1 MAELVTDEKILKKFY
16 ELKEGK
22 SSKVPEGLEEVKDQ
36 SIIDKFKEAKK
47 DIEEKN
53 FLSGA
58 GEAVTEF
65 FTGTKSTEF
74 SDMPEIGEYKGDKA
88 FKIGLALNLTP
99 NIRSQAEII
108 ENSFP
113 GTNIFE
119 DKFGNPIAVL
129 PDGKSYYL
137 NKPGAS
143 FQDVVQT
150 TSQIL
155 QYIPGYSTIAKKFAN
170 NLITRSFAQAGQAGA
185 VTGAQEIGSV
195 LLGGDFD
202 VGRVGLT
209 SGITLGFEGVIGPVG
224 KAVLKM
230 FRGNPNYYKLITETG
245 PDGKQTKRIEITKQG
260 EKALKAAGI
269 DKDKMNPEF
278 AKNFF
283 NNIAKG
289 FDDEVA
295 AVQAGA
301 GEFGFELAQSQAK
314 RNEEGIAAL
323 YEAAKGAFGPETQKK
338 ALDFL
343 RKQEI
348 DIGVGLKE
356 LVKKFN
362 KGEVSE
368 EGLEDLGQGLINTIE
383 ANFQKASDDVADKF
397 NLIDK
402 DAIFNGDRSNIQLLT
417 NSVKKTMKDETKQP
431 YNFLKAIDESTGIL
445 DNDITP
451 ASNKSFQEIKSFVNS
466 FKKKKAAKKPPKK
479 TLNDFEVMRK
489 KLSSYIGAAKNNTDK
504 KTAIAIKQEFDK
516 LYNDTLDN
524 LLFAG
529 KQGDD
534 VIKDDLIK
542 AREAFRYKEQTY
554 NVNPIKK
561 GNTTIKDSAGA
572 AIQKI
577 LLDPDVTGMKAINYI
592 YGMGTVGRKNDGAQI
607 INRLKTI
614 FGVDDLT
621 PKAGALKSNDFAKL
635 RSGMIEKM
643 FDDSIRNGKFNP
655 SAMVRNFDYIF
666 QKNPD
671 FAKSLFDANEIATL
685 KKFVEEV
692 RKTLKPADL
701 VNPSNTAAGISRVF
715 QRGARQLVGI
725 IGFKLANI
733 QGLLLGRSAF
743 DNAKDVFEQRAAKKL
758 INREF
763 GSPPGW
769 LEEMNRATGTGRKL
783 ASTGAMVN
791 QAYGQNI
798 PKGGIDAAEFGT
810 IKEALPEPE
819 KKEEGFRVPDV
830 GTLPNPFRSRVG
842 DQSSAPVQ
850 QPQGLD
856 QIRTAQNYGTLFP
869 EDPLGAAI
877 AQRRTV

>member
-1 MAELVTDEKILKKFY
+1 MVTAVTDPDKIKELDELRKKKMGKNPNAVTDEAKIK
-16 ELKEGK
+16 ELDEIRNDQKEK
-22 SSKVPEGLEEVKDQ
+22 SFFTGV
-36 SIIDKFKEAKK
+36 
-47 DIEEKN
+47 
-53 FLSGA
+53 

-74 SDMPEIGEYKGDKA
+74 SDMPEIGEYKGDQA
-88 FKIGLALNLTP
+88 GKIALALNITP

-108 ENSFP
+108 ENAFP

-129 PDGKSYYL
+129 PDGQSYYL
-137 NKPGAS
+137 NRPGAS

-155 QYIPGYSTIAKKFAN
+155 QYIPGYSTIAKKYAGN
-170 NLITRSFAQAGQAGA
+170 ILKRSLAQTGQAGA
-185 VTGAQEIGSV
+185 VTAAQEAGSV
-195 LLGGDFD
+195 ALGGDFD
-202 VGRVGLT
+202 LGRVGIT
-209 SGITLGFEGVIGPVG
+209 GAVTLGFEGVVGPVG

-245 PDGKQTKRIEITKQG
+245 PDGKQIKKIEITKQG

-269 DKDKMNPEF
+269 DKEKMSPEF
-278 AKNFF
+278 ATNFF
-283 NNIAKG
+283 NSIAKG

-301 GEFGFELAQSQAK
+301 GEFGFDLAASQAK

-323 YEAAKGAFGPETQKK
+323 YEAAKGAFGPEPQKK
-338 ALDFL
+338 ALEFL

-348 DIGVGLKE
+348 DIGIGLKA
-356 LVKKFN
+356 LIKKFN
-362 KGEVSE
+362 DGQIVE
-368 EGLEDLGQGLINTIE
+368 EGVEDLGQGIINTIE
-383 ANFQKASDDVADKF
+383 ANFQKASDDVTSKF

-402 DAIFNGDRSNIQLLT
+402 DAAFNGEASNIQLLT
-417 NSVKKTMKDETKQP
+417 NSVKKTMKDESKQP
-431 YNFLKAIDESTGIL
+431 YNFLKAVDESTGIL
-445 DNDITP
+445 DKDITP
-451 ASNKSFQEIKSFVNS
+451 AANKSFQEIKAFVNS
-466 FKKKKAAKKPPKK
+466 FKKKKSAKKPPKK
-479 TLNDFEVMRK
+479 TLKDFETMRK
-489 KLSSYIGAAKNNTDK
+489 KLSNFIGAAKNNTDK

-529 KQGDD
+529 KEGDE
-534 VIKDDLIK
+534 VLKDNLID
-542 AREAFRYKEQTY
+542 ARNAFRYKEQTF

-561 GNTTIKDSAGA
+561 GNVTIKDSAGA

-592 YGMGTVGRKNDGAQI
+592 YGTGTIGRRNDGAQI
-607 INRLKTI
+607 INRLKTV
-614 FGVDDLT
+614 FGVDNLT
-621 PKAGALKSNDFAKL
+621 PKAAALKSNDFAKL

-643 FDDSIRNGKFNP
+643 FNDSIRNGKFNP

-666 QKNPD
+666 EKNPD

-685 KKFVEEV
+685 KKFVGEV

-701 VNPSNTAAGISRVF
+701 VNPSNTAAGISRIF

-758 INREF
+758 INKEF
-763 GSPPGW
+763 GTPPGW

-783 ASTGAMVN
+783 ASTVAIVN

-798 PKGGIDAAEFGT
+798 PKGGIDAVEFGT
-810 IKEALPEPE
+810 VKEALPEPE
-819 KKEEGFRVPDV
+819 KKEEGFRIRDI
-830 GTLPNPFRSRVG
+830 GTLPNPFKSRVG
-842 DQSSAPVQ
+842 DQSSLPVQ

-877 AQRRTV
+877 AQRRRV